1 MSEQA
6 QEHTSRANR
15 RHTAEAAAPAPQANG
30 EAPTTPETT
39 TFEAGGFSLTVP
51 VMFKSGHALTPNQA
65 KVLQAAYE
73 RQYTNNQ
80 NAMAKARTDKL
91 AAAKNEAEREAAQT
105 AIDAVTAET
114 LAAGFLSYEPNVGGT
129 RIGSMEKIKQ
139 DAAWRFWTARVKS
152 HNDAVASG
160 GSPVIVKAGAKPV
173 ALPSGKG
180 AAEKREALVT
190 SLLALPAYSEG
201 IQEYIDT
208 IMAER
213 GASKEKPA
221 TEAVVSGDDLL

>member
-6 QEHTSRANR
+6 QEHSNRANR
-15 RHTAEAAAPAPQANG
+15 RHTAEAQAPQANG
-30 EAPTTPETT
+30 EAPAASETT

-91 AAAKNEAEREAAQT
+91 AAAKNDAEREAAQT

-139 DAAWRFWTARVKS
+139 DAA
-152 HNDAVASG
+152 
-160 GSPVIVKAGAKPV
+160 
-173 ALPSGKG
+173 
-180 AAEKREALVT
+180 
-190 SLLALPAYSEG
+190 
-201 IQEYIDT
+201 
-208 IMAER
+208 
-213 GASKEKPA
+213 
-221 TEAVVSGDDLL
+221 